1 MGFFLHLWPQP
12 WPNSMFQDE
21 VDEPSSPGLFQ
32 DEHSEGEG
40 CEGQPPLTALK
51 PACVLQ
57 DEPDEIEDEHCLPF
71 GIEPDEQLKLYIFS
85 MLSIL
90 WDVMTWYLSFSVILW
105 ISLIRSDDNSDDS
118 AYFAD
123 CDDDNEIGQPQRSIV
138 QLSHSVL
145 SNFLKGQIMKLSA
158 ESVSEP
164 KKKRHYDNT
173 KRAAAAEHAK
183 KMRCKTANQSRLPR
197 NSEEA
202 KAMLWYLCVLNLLFF
217 FGVCLKF
224 YVWGYCDISK
234 ERLQKLMEK
243 GCKCASGD
251 CYKKLDV
258 KEIKDFLDIFE
269 SRTKREQDAI
279 LYMSCEDSS
288 SHCGDSKRSEY
299 YFLGT
304 QLRRQCFES
313 LLGMSSHRVDKIGS
327 IDMRYRDTKRPSK
340 PSPLTASIDAFVMVL
355 YNSVAEP
362 LPTKWLEWSADDF
375 ISLLWPSLEVLHKVV
390 FCFDRSQKPLR
401 GLFDLGKQNAPKLSK
416 LTLGQTSGKVGC
428 FANQNLKR
436 MTMT

>member
-164 KKKRHYDNT
+164 KKNVIMTTQRELLLQNMPK
-173 KRAAAAEHAK
+173 KWGAK
-183 KMRCKTANQSRLPR
+183 
-197 NSEEA
+197 
-202 KAMLWYLCVLNLLFF
+202 
-217 FGVCLKF
+217 
-224 YVWGYCDISK
+224 
-234 ERLQKLMEK
+234 LQ
-243 GCKCASGD
+243 
-251 CYKKLDV
+251 
-258 KEIKDFLDIFE
+258 
-269 SRTKREQDAI
+269 T
-279 LYMSCEDSS
+279 
-288 SHCGDSKRSEY
+288 
-299 YFLGT
+299 
-304 QLRRQCFES
+304 
-313 LLGMSSHRVDKIGS
+313 
-327 IDMRYRDTKRPSK
+327 
-340 PSPLTASIDAFVMVL
+340 
-355 YNSVAEP
+355 
-362 LPTKWLEWSADDF
+362 
-375 ISLLWPSLEVLHKVV
+375 
-390 FCFDRSQKPLR
+390 
-401 GLFDLGKQNAPKLSK
+401 
-416 LTLGQTSGKVGC
+416 KVGC
-428 FANQNLKR
+428 LETVKKLKLCFG
-436 MTMT
+436 TFVFWICCSFWCVP